1 MQLSTHI
8 KSALPLRARVSNYAR
23 PIVYCAVV
31 VFASRLTLLV
41 IGQLSQRFMGSPQ
54 GLASSDSLADM
65 WRRFDANWYLDI
77 AGRGYRLSTDYFGS
91 GDTNVAFFPLWP
103 ELLWLTSKL
112 VSRNIAV
119 LLLPNLLLLIG
130 CIKLHE
136 LVRFRF
142 DDKVANMVVV
152 SACCFPGSFVFSA
165 AMTESLFFL
174 LAILS
179 FRYLNSRRWLPAS
192 VAVALLSITRV
203 NGLAAGCAFGVGWLR
218 DRLLLGRTPTVLRE
232 LLLILLIP
240 MPLCAFMAFLF
251 WRFGDAFAA
260 FNAHRSF
267 WSNKLV
273 WPFENLFYIFYGND
287 LRARLQS
294 GLALVVVSIFLLEAR
309 SFTIEEISF
318 VVLSLLLTTSFQNQ
332 ALLSTTRYLLPLFPI
347 HIALA
352 LASYRHN
359 WAAPVIPCLAIMN
372 GFLMVFWSNGGTFL
386 I

>member
-1 MQLSTHI
+1 
-8 KSALPLRARVSNYAR
+8 
-23 PIVYCAVV
+23 
-31 VFASRLTLLV
+31 
-41 IGQLSQRFMGSPQ
+41 
-54 GLASSDSLADM
+54 
-65 WRRFDANWYLDI
+65 
-77 AGRGYRLSTDYFGS
+77 
-91 GDTNVAFFPLWP
+91 
-103 ELLWLTSKL
+103 
-112 VSRNIAV
+112 
-119 LLLPNLLLLIG
+119 
-130 CIKLHE
+130 
-136 LVRFRF
+136 
-142 DDKVANMVVV
+142 
-152 SACCFPGSFVFSA
+152 
-165 AMTESLFFL
+165 
-174 LAILS
+174 
-179 FRYLNSRRWLPAS
+179 
-192 VAVALLSITRV
+192 
-203 NGLAAGCAFGVGWLR
+203 
-218 DRLLLGRTPTVLRE
+218 
-232 LLLILLIP
+232 
-240 MPLCAFMAFLF
+240 MAFLF